1 MLEVFTVGGGE
12 YLVNVLNAISAWTGS
27 GGWRS
32 MIQVVLVI
40 GLIYA
45 LTSVAFSLNWRI
57 LFQWFIGATLMY
69 GVMIVPTYDV
79 KVTDRINPSLAPATV
94 SDVPVGLALVA
105 HLSTLAGDYL
115 TRTAETVFVMPA
127 NLSYSNSGIIYG
139 ARLYDRTRNFKI
151 RDPRVRANLTKYFQ
165 QCLFY
170 DFMLGHKNPAVVLN
184 APDFLAAMGPGSPAR
199 AMPYRA
205 PDMSASIITCERA
218 YSNLASGDLPME
230 EARELQDQATAAF
243 PGLTPGL
250 ALNQLQTDLPAVTSY
265 FHGSGGAMD
274 AGRVFQQ
281 RALTEAFL
289 AARAGFGAADG
300 DSFAALRAEEQ
311 ARNTYNS
318 IGAQA
323 MTYVPLLHI
332 VLVTLFFAIF
342 PIIFPLWLIPQ
353 TGVMAMKAYMASF
366 FYLAAWG
373 PLYVIIHMIAM
384 YRAETSLSASHPTGI
399 TPAGMAGIDAV
410 NLETTSFAGM
420 MLLLVPLVATAAAK
434 GAMTMASQA
443 QTLFGPAQGAAEAA
457 ATEQTTGNYAYGNE
471 SILNSSSF
479 LKQANQWNTAP
490 TQTIGHGT
498 STFVGADGAT
508 TKATADGFE
517 VVDQRPGISNI
528 GQQLGLTQSFNDA
541 KALQE
546 RTARTRLDQV
556 RNELAEAR
564 SDVIRFS
571 NDERVGN
578 RSENSTRSF
587 ASEGESGTR
596 TIGESGQVSVN
607 QGATLSDS
615 GSVTEST
622 SDVSTKSVSL
632 SGGSS
637 ISAGGAGGSDAGSG
651 PANASRG
658 GKRGLPI
665 GFTGGSN
672 FSAERNWRDTVE
684 GQESSRGETSN
695 QSGNRDSADRSSNAS
710 EDFRSGVEYSS
721 SSTGYSDN
729 STALS
734 RAQERVQSLKLEESQ
749 LESQLRELSASRTVT
764 EASGIARNEDLTPIV
779 QSRYQEK
786 ADELGIT
793 VIPFNNIA
801 RTGQQAEAR
810 ALVIDKI
817 MQDIVRERYG
827 EVGKGLSN
835 PEDIVGNLEK
845 PAPYDPQ
852 PIPSGLPGGT
862 GGGGNAGARGRISG
876 EIDTIRDEAE
886 GRRETIQRG
895 HGANMGQ
902 AQRRRQHAR
911 DTNEE

>member
-105 HLSTLAGDYL
+105 HVSTLAGDYL

-170 DFMLGHKNPAVVLN
+170 DFMLGHKNPSVVLN

-205 PDMSASIITCERA
+205 PDMSASIITCEQA
-218 YSNLASGDLPME
+218 YSNLASGDLPAE

-353 TGVMAMKAYMASF
+353 TGIMAMKAYMTSF

-384 YRAETSLSASHPTGI
+384 YRAETSLSSSHPTGI

-498 STFVGADGAT
+498 STFVGADGAV

-528 GQQLGLTQSFNDA
+528 GQQLGLSQSFNDA

-546 RTARTRLDQV
+546 RTARSRLDQV
-556 RNELAEAR
+556 RNALSEAR
-564 SDVIRFS
+564 SDVTRLS
-571 NDERVGN
+571 EEQRVGN
-578 RSENSTRSF
+578 RTENSSRSF
-587 ASEGESGTR
+587 ASAGESASRGV
-596 TIGESGQVSVN
+596 GESGQVSLN
-607 QGATLSDS
+607 QGATVSDS

-622 SDVSTKSVSL
+622 SDVSTNSVSL
-632 SGGSS
+632 SGGSTVS
-637 ISAGGAGGSDAGSG
+637 SGGGGGGGAAGAG
-651 PANASRG
+651 RG
-658 GKRGLPI
+658 GRAGLPI
-665 GFTGGSN
+665 GLSGGSSFRAN
-672 FSAERNWRDTVE
+672 RDWIDRTNNE
-684 GQESSRGETSN
+684 ESTRGETSN
-695 QSGNRDSADRSSNAS
+695 QSGARDSAERSSNTS

-734 RAQERVQSLKLEESQ
+734 RAQERVQSLTLEESQ
-749 LESQLRELSASRTVT
+749 LESQLQELSASRTIT
-764 EASGIARNEDLTPIV
+764 EASGISRNEDLTPIV

-817 MQDIVRERYG
+817 IQDIVRERYG

-835 PEDIVGNLEK
+835 PEDITGNLDK

-852 PIPSGLPGGT
+852 PIPSSLPGGF
-862 GGGGNAGARGRISG
+862 GGGGNAGARAGISG
-876 EIDTIRDEAE
+876 EIDAIRGEAE
-886 GRRETIQRG
+886 DRREMIQRG

-902 AQRRRQHAR
+902 AQRRRQQAR
-911 DTNEE
+911 ETNEE

>member
-105 HLSTLAGDYL
+105 HVSTLAGDYL

-170 DFMLGHKNPAVVLN
+170 DFMLGHKNPSVVLN
-184 APDFLAAMGPGSPAR
+184 EPDFLAAMGPGSPAR

-205 PDMSASIITCERA
+205 PDMSASIITCEEA
-218 YSNLASGDLPME
+218 YSNLASGDLPAE

-353 TGVMAMKAYMASF
+353 TGIMAMKAYMTSF

-384 YRAETSLSASHPTGI
+384 YRAETSLSSSHPTGI

-528 GQQLGLTQSFNDA
+528 GQQLGLSQSFNDA

-546 RTARTRLDQV
+546 RTARSRLDQV
-556 RNELAEAR
+556 RNALSEAR
-564 SDVIRFS
+564 SDVTRLS
-571 NDERVGN
+571 EEQRVGN
-578 RSENSTRSF
+578 RTENSTRSF
-587 ASEGESGTR
+587 ASAGESGSR
-596 TIGESGQVSVN
+596 SIGESGQVSVN
-607 QGATLSDS
+607 QGATVSDS

-622 SDVSTKSVSL
+622 SDVSTNSVSL
-632 SGGSS
+632 SGGSTVS
-637 ISAGGAGGSDAGSG
+637 SGGGGGGGAAGAG
-651 PANASRG
+651 RG
-658 GKRGLPI
+658 GRAGLPI
-665 GFTGGSN
+665 GLSGGSR
-672 FSAERNWRDTVE
+672 FSAERNWRDAVE
-684 GQESSRGETSN
+684 SQEVTRGETSN
-695 QSGNRDSADRSSNAS
+695 QSANRDSADRSSNAS

-734 RAQERVQSLKLEESQ
+734 RAQERVQSLTLEESQ
-749 LESQLRELSASRTVT
+749 LESQLQELSASRTIT
-764 EASGIARNEDLTPIV
+764 EASGISRNEDLTPIV

-835 PEDIVGNLEK
+835 PEDITGNLNK

-852 PIPSGLPGGT
+852 PIPSSLPGGAG
-862 GGGGNAGARGRISG
+862 GGGGNAGARAGISG
-876 EIDTIRDEAE
+876 EIGALRDEVE

-902 AQRRRQHAR
+902 AQRRRQQAR
-911 DTNEE
+911 ETNEE